1 MWDQWE
7 QKADNMLQTKISI
20 SVEGN
25 RQGVVTLLKF
35 HYYLCRGIY
44 AWLGKCLW
52 AWRNTQKC
60 LDGYTWRKDGKQA
73 REEPIKLHRRAG
85 KNIYIYSDPWVWAL
99 LSLKCKCAHF
109 IWEKCVDVCFL
120 MRGSPGKYLRDCC
133 SQSRW
138 RCCTQTD
145 SGARASPAG
154 GRGLLG
160 ASYWGHQE
168 AVQTDRQYH

>member
-1 MWDQWE
+1 
-7 QKADNMLQTKISI
+7 MLQTKISI
-20 SVEGN
+20 IVEVK

-44 AWLGKCLW
+44 AWLGKCLS
-52 AWRNTQKC
+52 ASRNKQKC

-73 REEPIKLHRRAG
+73 REEPIRSHCRAG
-85 KNIYIYSDPWVWAL
+85 KKDLQWPLGLVFAL
-99 LSLKCKCAHF
+99 SGVQLCSFYLRRF
-109 IWEKCVDVCFL
+109 WRMFL
-120 MRGSPGKYLRDCC
+120 MQCSPGKYLRDCC

-138 RCCTQTD
+138 QCCTQTD
-145 SGARASPAG
+145 WEARASPAG

-168 AVQTDRQYH
+168 AVQTDRQYN